1 MTRSYGRSEQDLR
14 PLRITKNF
22 MKNAHGSVL
31 IEWGNTRLL
40 CTAMAV
46 PGVPPFLEG
55 TDRGWLT
62 AEYAMLPASTPQRKM
77 RDAKRPDG
85 RNTEIS
91 RIIGRCLRTAVEM
104 NALTGL
110 TVYIDCDVIE
120 ADGGTR
126 TAAITG
132 GYVALALCARWML
145 SEGMI
150 ERSPL
155 RDGVAA
161 VSCGVVDGKPMLD
174 LDYAEDSH
182 AQADMNV
189 AMSHS
194 GGIVEVLCTG
204 EKRPV
209 RPRELQTLLRYAQ
222 EGIEKIIKLQR
233 EALEQKDE

>member
-1 MTRSYGRSEQDLR
+1 MTRIDGRGEQELR
-14 PLRITKNF
+14 PLRITKGF

-40 CTAMAV
+40 CTAMFA

-55 TDRGWLT
+55 TDKGWLT
-62 AEYAMLPASTPQRKM
+62 AEYAMLPASTPQRKI
-77 RDAKRPDG
+77 REAKRPDG

-91 RIIGRCLRTAVEM
+91 RIIGRCLRSVTDME
-104 NALTGL
+104 ALTGL

-132 GYVALALCARWML
+132 GYVALALCVKRML
-145 SEGMI
+145 SEGLI
-150 ERSPL
+150 SRSPL

-161 VSCGVVDGKPMLD
+161 VSCGVVNGTPVLD
-174 LDYAEDSH
+174 LNYVEDSR

-194 GGIVEVLCTG
+194 GGIIEVLCTG

-209 RPRELQTLLRYAQ
+209 KPKELQTLLRYAQ
-222 EGIEKIIKLQR
+222 EGIEQIIKIQQETLGQSI
-233 EALEQKDE
+233 

>member
-1 MTRSYGRSEQDLR
+1 MTRADGRSEQNLR
-14 PLRITKNF
+14 LLRITKDF

-31 IEWGNTRLL
+31 IEWGRTRLL
-40 CTAMAV
+40 CTAMAT

-62 AEYAMLPASTPQRKM
+62 AEYAMLPASTPQRKI
-77 RDAKRPDG
+77 RENRRPDG

-91 RIIGRCLRTAVEM
+91 RIIGRCLRTAVDM
-104 NALTGL
+104 SALPGL

-132 GYVALALCARWML
+132 GYVALVLCVNKLL
-145 SEGMI
+145 SEGML

-155 RDGVAA
+155 KDGVAA
-161 VSCGVVDGKPMLD
+161 VSCGIVDGVPLLD
-174 LDYAEDSH
+174 LDYSEDSR
-182 AQADMNV
+182 AMADMNV

-194 GGIVEVLCTG
+194 GGIVEVLCTA
-204 EKRPV
+204 EKRPI
-209 RPRELQTLLRYAQ
+209 RPKEMQTLLRYAQ
-222 EGIEKIIKLQR
+222 TGIETITRIQR
-233 EALEQKDE
+233 EAIGQEV

>member
-1 MTRSYGRSEQDLR
+1 MTRADGRGERELR
-14 PLRITKNF
+14 PLRLTKDF

-40 CTAMAV
+40 CTAMAT

-55 TDRGWLT
+55 TDKGWLT
-62 AEYAMLPASTPQRKM
+62 AEYAMLPASTPQRKV
-77 RDAKRPDG
+77 RENKRPDG

-91 RIIGRCLRTAVEM
+91 RIIGRCLRSVTDM

-132 GYVALALCARWML
+132 GYVALELCAQKLLDDGLIVRP
-145 SEGMI
+145 
-150 ERSPL
+150 PL

-161 VSCGVVDGKPMLD
+161 VSCGIVDGTPVLD
-174 LDYAEDSH
+174 LDYPEDSR
-182 AQADMNV
+182 AVADMNV

-194 GGIVEVLCTG
+194 GGVIEVLCTG

-209 RPRELQTLLRYAQ
+209 KPRELQTLLRYAQ
-222 EGIEKIIKLQR
+222 EGIGQIAEIQR
-233 EALEQKDE
+233 KALEQKNE

>member
-1 MTRSYGRSEQDLR
+1 MTRADGRGERELR
-14 PLRITKNF
+14 PLRITKDF

-40 CTAMAV
+40 CTAMVA
-46 PGVPPFLEG
+46 PGVPAFLEG
-55 TDRGWLT
+55 TDKGWLT
-62 AEYAMLPASTPQRKM
+62 AEYAMLPASTPQRKI
-77 RDAKRPDG
+77 REAKRPDG

-91 RIIGRCLRTAVEM
+91 RIIGRCLRTVVDM
-104 NALTGL
+104 DALTGL

-132 GYVALALCARWML
+132 SYVALALCVRRLL

-150 ERSPL
+150 LRSPL

-161 VSCGVVDGKPMLD
+161 VSCGVVDGTPVLD
-174 LDYAEDSH
+174 LNYLEDSR
-182 AQADMNV
+182 ALADMNV

-194 GGIVEVLCTG
+194 GGIIEVLCTG

-209 RPRELQTLLRYAQ
+209 KPKELQTLLRYAQ
-222 EGIEKIIKLQR
+222 EGIEKIIQIQR
-233 EALEQKDE
+233 EALG